1 MFLEILQ
8 KSLEKTCA
16 RVCIKKETLVQV
28 FSCEFGKISKNTF
41 YYKTPLV
48 AAFDSL
54 KPFYFKRKANRNI
67 NSSSSDDEEE
77 DKSKT
82 DK

>member
-1 MFLEILQ
+1 M
-8 KSLEKTCA
+8 
-16 RVCIKKETLVQV
+16 

-54 KPFYFKRKANRNI
+54 KPFYFERKANIRNI

-77 DKSKT
+77 YKSKT